1 MNYKFLYI
9 LPVLFLATAA
19 VYAASAD
26 PLLELVYRGEPI
38 AVQNFL
44 EQHAVK
50 RATLYKALN
59 VAAGQCKVDTVKALV
74 NSKYKAEYDKPDTK
88 LFVNTAYR
96 NAIDEAKQVVS
107 DAVSVRKNGYYDVSV
122 SHGEG
127 VHTERRY
134 VKTASEQSAWAVK
147 ERDCSQVVTYL
158 TELESARVIRNETK
172 MAAKNAN
179 K

>member
-1 MNYKFLYI
+1 MNYKFLYVLLAI
-9 LPVLFLATAA
+9 VFYVGPVQAYGT
-19 VYAASAD
+19 D
-26 PLLELVYRGEPI
+26 PLLELVYRGEPV

-59 VAAGQCKVDTVKALV
+59 EAAYRCQVGTVEALV
-74 NSKYKAEYDKPDTK
+74 NSQYKSEYDKPDTK

-96 NAIDEAKQVVS
+96 NAIAEAKQVVS
-107 DAVSVRKNGYYDVSV
+107 DAVSVRKNGYYEVSV

-147 ERDCSQVVTYL
+147 ERDCSQIVTYL

-172 MAAKNAN
+172 MAAENAN